1 MSERQG
7 SDPIDDVLQRLLR
20 PGRFDPTAQR
30 LASDGIDRVRSFLSG
45 AAAPEKAPAAPTT
58 PAPTT
63 PAPAATSA
71 PGPAVA
77 EPTGRTFLTH
87 VVPLADGGTAELR
100 VPERLTRAEA
110 DRLAGVLAA
119 LAVDEA

>member
-20 PGRFDPTAQR
+20 SGRFDPTAQR

-45 AAAPEKAPAAPTT
+45 APAPEA
-58 PAPTT
+58 PAPTVPAPT
-63 PAPAATSA
+63 VPEATVPAPAV
-71 PGPAVA
+71 PEPVA
-77 EPTGRTFLTH
+77 AGTRPFLTH
-87 VVPLADGGTAELR
+87 VVPFADGTHAELR

-110 DRLAGVLAA
+110 ERLATVLAA

>member
-20 PGRFDPTAQR
+20 SGRFDPTAQR

-45 AAAPEKAPAAPTT
+45 APAPEPPVPST
-58 PAPTT
+58 PAPTV
-63 PAPAATSA
+63 P
-71 PGPAVA
+71 
-77 EPTGRTFLTH
+77 EPTTPEPPTPEPVTTGGGIRPFLTH
-87 VVPLADGGTAELR
+87 VVPFADGTHAELR

-110 DRLAGVLAA
+110 ERLATVLAA

>member
-20 PGRFDPTAQR
+20 SGRFDPTAQR

-45 AAAPEKAPAAPTT
+45 APAPET
-58 PAPTT
+58 PAPTV
-63 PAPAATSA
+63 PAPTVPEPVST
-71 PGPAVA
+71 A
-77 EPTGRTFLTH
+77 EPVGADVPGTRPFLTH
-87 VVPLADGGTAELR
+87 VVPFADGTHAELR

-110 DRLAGVLAA
+110 ERLATVLAA
-119 LAVDEA
+119 LAVDEG

>member
-20 PGRFDPTAQR
+20 SGRFDPTAQR

-45 AAAPEKAPAAPTT
+45 APAPEPPVPTVPEPTT
-58 PAPTT
+58 PDPVTT
-63 PAPAATSA
+63 VGATDA
-71 PGPAVA
+71 RP
-77 EPTGRTFLTH
+77 FLTH
-87 VVPLADGGTAELR
+87 VVPFADGTHAELR

-110 DRLAGVLAA
+110 ERLATVLSA